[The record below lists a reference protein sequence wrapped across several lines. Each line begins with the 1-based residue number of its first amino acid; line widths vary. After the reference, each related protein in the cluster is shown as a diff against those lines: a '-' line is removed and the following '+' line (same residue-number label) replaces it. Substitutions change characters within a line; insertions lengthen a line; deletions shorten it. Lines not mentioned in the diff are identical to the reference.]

1 MTTILSLPAI
11 ARLAERQ
18 VRTDGPTT
26 ATDLIAWLVTV
37 DVERTR
43 AEAGV
48 RLAVM
53 GGRLALDRGGVLAI
67 PTLAA
72 NAASATPVADRSP
85 AAGNGATRP
94 DDQRQAA

>member
-1 MTTILSLPAI
+1 VTTILSLPAI

-26 ATDLIAWLVTV
+26 ATDLIAWLVAV
-37 DVERTR
+37 DVDQTP

-53 GGRLALDRGGVLAI
+53 GGRLALDRGGALAI
-67 PTLAA
+67 CTLAA
-72 NAASATPVADRSP
+72 NAAS
-85 AAGNGATRP
+85 ATRP